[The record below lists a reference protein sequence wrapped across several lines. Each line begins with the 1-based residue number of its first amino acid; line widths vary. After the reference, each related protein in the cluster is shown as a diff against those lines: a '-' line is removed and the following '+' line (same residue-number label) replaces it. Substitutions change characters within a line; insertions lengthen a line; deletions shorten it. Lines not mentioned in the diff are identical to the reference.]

1 MKEIKRYLD
10 GRLGKYSFYFE
21 DLDSGYSYGLDESEK
36 MPSAS
41 CIKLPIAIALF
52 KEVERGNVNLN
63 EKVYISKAEMVDG
76 SGILFE
82 FDEREYSVK
91 ELVVAM
97 LVQSDNTATNKII
110 DLVGIERINEII
122 KEIGLESTELNRKI
136 RDAELREKGIA
147 NYSSSGDLS
156 KCFKIL
162 YSKSFLNEDNSKF
175 IVNVL
180 TRQQVRNKI
189 PFYIPKKEWNSIAN
203 KSGSLDGVE
212 NDSALMMVSKGNFV
226 FTIMSEQLPN
236 NVYGLV
242 TISRVA
248 KMMWD
253 IIETSWL

>member
-10 GRLGKYSFYFE
+10 GRLGEYSFYFE
-21 DLDSGYSYGLDESEK
+21 DLDSGYSYGLDENK
-36 MPSAS
+36 QMPSAS

-52 KEVERGNVNLN
+52 KEVENGKINPD
-63 EKVYISKAEMVDG
+63 EKVFISKEEMVDG

-82 FDEREYSVK
+82 FDEREYSIR

-110 DLVGIERINEII
+110 DIVGMERINEII
-122 KEIGLESTELNRKI
+122 KELGLQKTELNRKI
-136 RDAELREKGIA
+136 RDVELREKGIA
-147 NYSSSGDLS
+147 NYSSSLDLS
-156 KCFKIL
+156 KCCKIL
-162 YSKSFLNEDNSKF
+162 HNKSYLNEENNTF

-180 TRQQVRNKI
+180 KRQQVRNKI
-189 PFYIPKKEWNSIAN
+189 PFYIPKKEWTNIAN
-203 KSGSLDGVE
+203 KSGSLNGVE
-212 NDSALMMVSKGNFV
+212 NDTALMTVSKGNFV
-226 FTIMSEQLPN
+226 FTIMSKQLPN